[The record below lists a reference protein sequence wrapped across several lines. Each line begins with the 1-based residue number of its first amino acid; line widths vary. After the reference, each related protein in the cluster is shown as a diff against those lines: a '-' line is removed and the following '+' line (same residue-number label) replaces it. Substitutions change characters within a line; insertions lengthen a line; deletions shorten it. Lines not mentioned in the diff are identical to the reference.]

1 MLFYLEDFSSKFNIV
16 MFYQTLRL
24 LKISLGNV
32 IEWYDFSLYGYFAV
46 AIAAT
51 FFPSSSPFISLLA
64 TFAVFGAGFLAR
76 PVGAFVFGHL
86 GDKVGRHY
94 AMNLSIAMMGLA
106 TVGMAFLPG
115 VSTIGIMAPVLLV
128 LLRMIQGLSAGGQF
142 GNLLTITTEDDDYR
156 LKGLNIG
163 IAYSVSVI
171 GFLLAAFVSVTV
183 VKLIPDSLSE
193 YAWRIPFL
201 ISAVLLIA
209 QIFLKEK
216 DVDQDIVDSK
226 DKMKVSPI
234 KIVFTKHRRS
244 LFCVII
250 LSAVAASLFYILATY
265 LVTYMTQHIGLSQ
278 ATALGIN
285 SLALSLICIMVP
297 LSGLLSDYW
306 GRKRS
311 LNACLISMIVLS
323 VPAMLLFNS
332 ASYVLII
339 VATVL
344 ITALVSLLQGVA
356 TPLYSELFPKD
367 VRASGC
373 SIAYGIGVSISGFA
387 PMFADVFVNMSPSYG
402 LIYFIYALIIVGVI
416 TTFYLPS
423 NKVRHIEYLRVRS
436 LLVA

>member
-1 MLFYLEDFSSKFNIV
+1 
-16 MFYQTLRL
+16 MFYKTLRL

-51 FFPSSSPFISLLA
+51 FFPSSSPVISLLA

-106 TVGMAFLPG
+106 TIGMAFLPG
-115 VSTIGIMAPVLLV
+115 VSTIGVMAPVLLV
-128 LLRMIQGLSAGGQF
+128 LLRMLQGLSAGGQF

-183 VKLIPDSLSE
+183 VKLIPHSLSD

-209 QIFLKEK
+209 QVFLKER
-216 DVDQDIVDSK
+216 DVDQDTIGNK
-226 DKMKVSPI
+226 DKVKISPI
-234 KIVFTKHRRS
+234 KTVLANHRRS
-244 LFCVII
+244 LICVII

-265 LVTYMTQHIGLSQ
+265 LVTYMTQHIGLTQ
-278 ATALGIN
+278 AAALSIN
-285 SLALSLICIMVP
+285 SLALGLICIMVP
-297 LSGLLSDYW
+297 LSGLFSDYW
-306 GRKRS
+306 GRKKS
-311 LNACLISMIVLS
+311 LNACLMLLMVLS

-332 ASYVLII
+332 ENYMLII
-339 VATVL
+339 AATVL

-356 TPLYSELFPKD
+356 TPLYSELFPKN

-387 PMFADVFVNMSPSYG
+387 PMFADIFVNLSPSYG
-402 LIYFIYALIIVGVI
+402 LIYFIYTLVIIGVI
-416 TTFYLPS
+416 TTFYLPH
-423 NKVRHIEYLRVRS
+423 NKVRHIEYMRVRS
-436 LLVA
+436 LLTA